1 MNFKSFIE
9 KNKIV
14 IIVIVAVLCVAIAI
28 FATPLRTV
36 IFENNAEVKAA
47 EDVDTEEF
55 ADEEIVQIEA
65 PHEMTEENS
74 NG

>member
-9 KNKIV
+9 KNKVV
-14 IIVIVAVLCVAIAI
+14 IIVVIAVLCVAIAI

-47 EDVDTEEF
+47 EDIATEEF
-55 ADEEIVQIEA
+55 TDEEIVQIEA
-65 PHEMTEENS
+65 PYEMTEENS